1 MTGAVSPFACALPTA
16 FISARPGQCF
26 EERLLREAEHKALL
40 TACLV
45 DKTQSREVV
54 TVIIKCFLRNFNSK
68 KNCVLSR
75 RLYCVFLRNLL
86 LVKMGVLFI
95 IYLKLLLKSSTV
107 LCEVVTAGC
116 GHVHCNPSRRLL
128 TASLL
133 FGIYWFYLPSVWQG
147 LTF

>member
-1 MTGAVSPFACALPTA
+1 
-16 FISARPGQCF
+16 
-26 EERLLREAEHKALL
+26 
-40 TACLV
+40 
-45 DKTQSREVV
+45 
-54 TVIIKCFLRNFNSK
+54 
-68 KNCVLSR
+68 
-75 RLYCVFLRNLL
+75 
-86 LVKMGVLFI
+86 MGVLFI

-107 LCEVVTAGC
+107 LCEVVTVEC